1 MRTPETHYARSGDL
15 RIAYQKWGAGPALM
29 IVPPLISNVELVWEH
44 ELIGRSLE
52 YLGRHFT
59 CVHFDKRGIGLSDR
73 FDELPTLSQR
83 LEDIRAVMSA
93 VGWEKAHFF
102 GISEGGAMGQLFAA
116 DFPER
121 VESLVL
127 LNSIV
132 PPRYRKRIPDYVRD
146 GDPPLK
152 TTKEIYERFLNL
164 VETWS
169 EQPACMVD
177 WMTPSQSG
185 NGSFVR
191 WTGRLQRMTCS
202 PRDFRR
208 QVESI
213 HTLDAGD
220 APERIS
226 SRTMVMH
233 VKGDQVLPVG
243 GSRLLAQI
251 IPNAVYR
258 EIAGDDHFAWIMPN
272 WRDPTDAAIEF
283 YTGAALKRTSSRKF
297 GAILFTDIVDSTRQS
312 SALGD
317 AKWRTMLEGH
327 DRVTRHLIGQHGGR
341 LVKSTGDGL
350 LAIFDAP
357 FQGVACGIEMCDTL
371 GGMGVTIRAGL
382 HVGQIEVHD
391 DGDISGIAVNLAARV
406 EQHAAARELWT
417 SSTVRDMMLGGAD
430 TFSDRGEHV
439 LKGIDG
445 SWRLY
450 SVR

>member
-1 MRTPETHYARSGDL
+1 MRTPETRYPRSGDL

-116 DFPER
+116 DFPEQ

-152 TTKEIYERFLNL
+152 PTKEIYERFLNL

-220 APERIS
+220 ARSGFQVEPWSCMSRETRFFRSVVVGFWRRS
-226 SRTMVMH
+226 SPTPST
-233 VKGDQVLPVG
+233 VKLRATITSP
-243 GSRLLAQI
+243 GSCR
-251 IPNAVYR
+251 
-258 EIAGDDHFAWIMPN
+258 
-272 WRDPTDAAIEF
+272 
-283 YTGAALKRTSSRKF
+283 TGAIQLMQLS
-297 GAILFTDIVDSTRQS
+297 
-312 SALGD
+312 
-317 AKWRTMLEGH
+317 
-327 DRVTRHLIGQHGGR
+327 
-341 LVKSTGDGL
+341 
-350 LAIFDAP
+350 
-357 FQGVACGIEMCDTL
+357 
-371 GGMGVTIRAGL
+371 
-382 HVGQIEVHD
+382 
-391 DGDISGIAVNLAARV
+391 
-406 EQHAAARELWT
+406 
-417 SSTVRDMMLGGAD
+417 SSTQA
-430 TFSDRGEHV
+430 
-439 LKGIDG
+439 
-445 SWRLY
+445 RL
-450 SVR
+450 